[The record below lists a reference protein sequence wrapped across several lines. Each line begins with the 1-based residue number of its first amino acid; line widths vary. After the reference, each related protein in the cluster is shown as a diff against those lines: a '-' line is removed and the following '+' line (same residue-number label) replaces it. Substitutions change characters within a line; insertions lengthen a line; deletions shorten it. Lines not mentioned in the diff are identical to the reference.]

1 MDTKI
6 ATTASASND
15 YVTYT
20 RLNANINVVSSNI
33 AVGLARKVNVIS
45 SADGE
50 GSGNNNFFVATP
62 SGGNPSAIDNI
73 SVSINGVMQAK
84 TTDYLY
90 TAGSGKVTFKDALI
104 PDGLIVQITSFN
116 PPT

>member
-1 MDTKI
+1 MEKAQVIITFFI
-6 ATTASASND
+6 ATPA
-15 YVTYT
+15 
-20 RLNANINVVSSNI
+20 
-33 AVGLARKVNVIS
+33 
-45 SADGE
+45 
-50 GSGNNNFFVATP
+50 
-62 SGGNPSAIDNI
+62 GGNPTAIDNI
-73 SVSINGVMQAK
+73 SVSINGIMQAK